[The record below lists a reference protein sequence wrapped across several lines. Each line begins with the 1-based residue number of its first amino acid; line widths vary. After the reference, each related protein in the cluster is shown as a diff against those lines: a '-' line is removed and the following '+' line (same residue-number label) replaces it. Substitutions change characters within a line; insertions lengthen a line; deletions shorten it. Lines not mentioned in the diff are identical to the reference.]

1 MATVGVGMGGVDPV
15 SGTVMCRWT
24 VQPVAAGLA
33 VGLLFVAGA
42 QVAVMDQTP
51 WPAAGWAV
59 VGIVAALIAV
69 AMLTAGWWRHDA
81 DWTRRGYFMSFIVF
95 AAWALVVFHSA
106 GPLVEVGLAAVLSAI
121 ALLSWRAEVEARWL
135 NRPKP

>member
-1 MATVGVGMGGVDPV
+1 MATVGLRAGGLDPV
-15 SGTVMCRWT
+15 SGCMMARWT

-33 VGLLFVAGA
+33 AGLLVVAGA
-42 QVAVMDQTP
+42 QLRVWDETP

-59 VGIVAALIAV
+59 VGIVAALIAA